1 MKIAKTAAAVA
12 TTVAMMAV
20 PAAQAA
26 QPDHAQANGKRCQG
40 VSKKHV
46 KGQKGTPFSQC
57 VKANKK
63 AKKVKPAPA
72 PTEPAPTEPAPTEP
86 APTEPAPTE
95 PAPTA

>member
-1 MKIAKTAAAVA
+1 MKIVKTAAAIATAVA
-12 TTVAMMAV
+12 VMAA

-26 QPDHAQANGKRCQG
+26 PPDHAKANGKRCQG
-40 VSKKHV
+40 VSKQHV
-46 KGQKGTPFSQC
+46 KGEKGTPFSQC

-63 AKKVKPAPA
+63 GKKVKPAPA

>member
-1 MKIAKTAAAVA
+1 MRIMKNAAAMAALVA
-12 TTVAMMAV
+12 LAAA
-20 PAAQAA
+20 PAASAA
-26 QPDHAQANGKRCQG
+26 QPDHAKANGKRCQG

-46 KGQKGTPFSQC
+46 KGEKGTPFSQC

-86 APTEPAPTE
+86 APTEPTPVS
-95 PAPTA
+95 